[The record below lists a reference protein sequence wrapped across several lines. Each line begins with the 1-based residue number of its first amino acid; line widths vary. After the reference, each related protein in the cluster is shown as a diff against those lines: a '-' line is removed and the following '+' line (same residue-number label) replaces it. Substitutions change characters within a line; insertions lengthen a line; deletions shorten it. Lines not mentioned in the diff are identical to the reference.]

1 MITALTPSMEVLHR
15 HFEDFFTGPA
25 SQAATAAVRAACDGS
40 KLSELKE
47 AGSRDGVMIAFLQTL
62 ADVPDAKV
70 RAWLG
75 LHLLRERRQVPVA
88 DEPIA
93 KIEKPS
99 QVRRAAFLGA
109 VAVALVL
116 AGLLGTVL
124 AIQMGWTNA
133 RSRSE
138 PASKLAIAART
149 GIEADLNR
157 QIRMRKRIGELLVAS
172 PVRGEALW
180 RVLNDSGDGL
190 LLETMLAVG
199 DIPQGLDSGH
209 VPFAW
214 SRSTLWDSTAI
225 AVHHDLPVIESAA
238 RRMGISPRL
247 VALPAIC
254 EQLRRAESFREAYK
268 KFFTSFVPLSNV
280 SVGVT
285 GIKPESLD
293 RLLPFCDSL
302 DRPLIDSVPVEAIRR
317 RLQEPDHA
325 WSYLYAALYMK
336 CILRQ
341 WGEAGVDLSQRPEI
355 LMTIYNLGVNRCP
368 PRPEPLAGGAVFKID
383 GVEYSFGSFAREFYW
398 SGLLYPQLPF

>member
-1 MITALTPSMEVLHR
+1 LITRLPPSLEALHG
-15 HFEDFFTGPA
+15 HFEEFFAGPA
-25 SQAATAAVRAACDGS
+25 SEAATRAVRTACDGS
-40 KLSELKE
+40 RLRELRRK
-47 AGSRDGVMIAFLQTL
+47 GSVDAPLIGFLQQL
-62 ADVPDAKV
+62 EDVPDPKA

-75 LHLLRERRQVPVA
+75 LHLLRERRRAPEVA
-88 DEPIA
+88 AVAAAPLG
-93 KIEKPS
+93 
-99 QVRRAAFLGA
+99 RRVAFLGV
-109 VAVALVL
+109 VAVALLL
-116 AGLLGTVL
+116 AGVVGTIL
-124 AIQMGWTNA
+124 SIRMGWTNA

-138 PASKLAIAART
+138 PPRPVRLVFRT
-149 GIEADLNR
+149 GIEADLDR
-157 QIRMRKRIGELLVAS
+157 QIRVRRRIGEILVSA
-172 PVRGEALW
+172 PQRGEALW
-180 RVLNDSGDGL
+180 KVLGDSGDGL
-190 LLETMLAVG
+190 LLQTMLAV
-199 DIPQGLDSGH
+199 DDEPHDSGQ

-214 SRSTLWDSTAI
+214 SRSPLWDSTAL
-225 AVHHDLPVIESAA
+225 AVRRDLPVIESAA
-238 RRMGISPRL
+238 RRMGVSPRL

-302 DRPLIDSVPVEAIRR
+302 DRALIDSVPVETIRR

-341 WGEAGVDLSQRPEI
+341 WREAGVDLSQRPEI
-355 LMTIYNLGVNRCP
+355 VMTVYNLGVNRCP
-368 PRPEPLAGGAVFKID
+368 PRPDPLAGGAVFTID
-383 GVEYSFGSFAREFYW
+383 GVEHSFGSFAREFYW

>member
-1 MITALTPSMEVLHR
+1 MITRLPPSLEALHG
-15 HFEDFFTGPA
+15 HFEEFFAGPA
-25 SQAATAAVRAACDGS
+25 SEAATRAVRTACDGS
-40 KLSELKE
+40 RLRELRRK
-47 AGSRDGVMIAFLQTL
+47 GSVDAPLIGFLQQL
-62 ADVPDAKV
+62 EDVPDPKA

-75 LHLLRERRQVPVA
+75 LHLLRERRRAPEVA
-88 DEPIA
+88 AVAAAPLG
-93 KIEKPS
+93 
-99 QVRRAAFLGA
+99 RRVAFLGV
-109 VAVALVL
+109 VAVALLL
-116 AGLLGTVL
+116 AGVVGTIL
-124 AIQMGWTNA
+124 SIRMGWTNA

-138 PASKLAIAART
+138 PPRPVRLVFRT
-149 GIEADLNR
+149 GIEADLDR
-157 QIRMRKRIGELLVAS
+157 QIRMRRRIGEILVSA
-172 PVRGEALW
+172 PQRGEALW
-180 RVLNDSGDGL
+180 KVLGDSGDGL
-190 LLETMLAVG
+190 LLQTMLAV
-199 DIPQGLDSGH
+199 DDEPHDSGQ

-214 SRSTLWDSTAI
+214 SRSPLWDSTAL
-225 AVHHDLPVIESAA
+225 AVRRDLPVIESAA
-238 RRMGISPRL
+238 RRMGVSPRL

-302 DRPLIDSVPVEAIRR
+302 DRALIDSVPVETIRR

-341 WGEAGVDLSQRPEI
+341 WREAGVDLSQRPEI
-355 LMTIYNLGVNRCP
+355 VMTVYNLGVNRCP
-368 PRPEPLAGGAVFKID
+368 PRPDPLAGGAVFTID
-383 GVEYSFGSFAREFYW
+383 GVEHSFGSFAREFYW

>member
-1 MITALTPSMEVLHR
+1 LITRLPPSLEALHG
-15 HFEDFFTGPA
+15 HFEEFFAGPA
-25 SQAATAAVRAACDGS
+25 SEAATRAVRTACDGS
-40 KLSELKE
+40 RLRELRRK
-47 AGSRDGVMIAFLQTL
+47 GSVDAPLIGFLQQL
-62 ADVPDAKV
+62 EDVPDPKA

-75 LHLLRERRQVPVA
+75 LHLLRERRRAPEVA
-88 DEPIA
+88 AVAAAPLG
-93 KIEKPS
+93 
-99 QVRRAAFLGA
+99 RRVAFLGV
-109 VAVALVL
+109 VAVALLL
-116 AGLLGTVL
+116 AGVVGTIL
-124 AIQMGWTNA
+124 SIRMGWTNA

-138 PASKLAIAART
+138 PPRPVRLVFRT
-149 GIEADLNR
+149 GIEADLDR
-157 QIRMRKRIGELLVAS
+157 QIRMRRRIGEILVSA
-172 PVRGEALW
+172 PQRGEALW
-180 RVLNDSGDGL
+180 KVLGDSGDGL
-190 LLETMLAVG
+190 LLQTMLAV
-199 DIPQGLDSGH
+199 DDEPHDSGQ

-214 SRSTLWDSTAI
+214 SRSPLWDSTAL
-225 AVHHDLPVIESAA
+225 AVRRDLPVIESAA
-238 RRMGISPRL
+238 RRMGVSPRL

-302 DRPLIDSVPVEAIRR
+302 DRALIDSVPVETIRR

-341 WGEAGVDLSQRPEI
+341 WREAGVDLSQRPEI
-355 LMTIYNLGVNRCP
+355 VMTVYNLGVNRCP
-368 PRPEPLAGGAVFKID
+368 PRPDPLAGGAVFTID
-383 GVEYSFGSFAREFYW
+383 GVEHSFGSFAREFYW

>member
-1 MITALTPSMEVLHR
+1 MITRLPPSLEALHG
-15 HFEDFFTGPA
+15 HFEEFFAGPA
-25 SQAATAAVRAACDGS
+25 SEAATRAVRTACDGS
-40 KLSELKE
+40 RLRELRRK
-47 AGSRDGVMIAFLQTL
+47 GSVDAPLIGFLQQL
-62 ADVPDAKV
+62 EDVPDPKA

-75 LHLLRERRQVPVA
+75 LHLLRERRRAPEVA
-88 DEPIA
+88 AVAAAPLG
-93 KIEKPS
+93 
-99 QVRRAAFLGA
+99 RRVAFLGV
-109 VAVALVL
+109 VAVALLL
-116 AGLLGTVL
+116 AGVVGTIL
-124 AIQMGWTNA
+124 SIRMGWTNA

-138 PASKLAIAART
+138 PPRPVRLVFRT
-149 GIEADLNR
+149 GIEADLDR
-157 QIRMRKRIGELLVAS
+157 QIRVRRRIGEILVSA
-172 PVRGEALW
+172 PQRGEALW
-180 RVLNDSGDGL
+180 KVLGDSGDGL
-190 LLETMLAVG
+190 LLQTMLAV
-199 DIPQGLDSGH
+199 DDEPHDSGQ

-214 SRSTLWDSTAI
+214 SRSPLWDSTAL
-225 AVHHDLPVIESAA
+225 AVRRDLPVIESAA
-238 RRMGISPRL
+238 RRMGVSPRL

-302 DRPLIDSVPVEAIRR
+302 DRALIDSVPVETIRR

-341 WGEAGVDLSQRPEI
+341 WREAGVDLSQRPEI
-355 LMTIYNLGVNRCP
+355 VMTVYNLGVNRCP
-368 PRPEPLAGGAVFKID
+368 PRPDPLAGGAVFTID
-383 GVEYSFGSFAREFYW
+383 GVEHSFGSFAREFYW